1 MARSFNVIRN
11 FLGRMHF
18 ATLGLLVLVCASCR
32 PVVGGQPIEND
43 AVTISKPDELPY
55 ENVRLVLAGE
65 VIQAKLLRDKKPDAT
80 VFTIVR
86 DGSVLEREVYST
98 VGTTFR
104 LNEIAGVSYD
114 PPVPLVFEP
123 IVLGDTWNWKGTVK
137 SGIQSLPASCSLHAS
152 SESLNVAGGPFSSVK
167 IQMKLGMMVD
177 GANAERMLTFWFVND
192 RGLVKREV
200 GAASAREP
208 Q

>member
-1 MARSFNVIRN
+1 MARSFNVISD
-11 FLGRMHF
+11 FLGRNPF
-18 ATLGLLVLVCASCR
+18 AVWVAVLLVCASCK
-32 PVVGGQPIEND
+32 PVVSGQPIEND
-43 AVTISKPDELPY
+43 TVTISKPDELPY

-123 IVLGDTWNWKGTVK
+123 IVVGDTWNWKGNVK
-137 SGIQSLPASCSLHAS
+137 SGIQSLPASCTLQATT
-152 SESLNVAGGPFSSVK
+152 ESLNVAGGPFSSVK

-177 GANAERMLTFWFVND
+177 GATAERMLTFWFVND